1 MFEFKYKITC
11 ADMEKVN
18 KNIMWTYFIPYI
30 LVAIAGLAA
39 GITAT
44 VTKPSVTIMV
54 LGIILIVLGALLSVC
69 AILLAILPKAFVTSA
84 ILPDDEL
91 ERNVK
96 LDDGGITVST
106 ENQSD
111 ITFGYGEV
119 TNVKTKKFGLLLYLG
134 KDKVLPIFGDDK
146 LLADAAASV
155 CSIKSKK
162 NEEAPAP
169 AEKEKAENN
178 EEAPAPENATDTETA
193 PTDEPTPAAPTDENA

>member
-1 MFEFKYKITC
+1 M
-11 ADMEKVN
+11 
-18 KNIMWTYFIPYI
+18 
-30 LVAIAGLAA
+30 
-39 GITAT
+39 
-44 VTKPSVTIMV
+44 
-54 LGIILIVLGALLSVC
+54 C

-91 ERNVK
+91 ERSVK

-134 KDKVLPIFGDDK
+134 KDKVLPVFGDDK

-162 NEEAPAP
+162 PDEAPAP
-169 AEKEKAENN
+169 AEKAETENS
-178 EEAPAPENATDTETA
+178 EEAPAPENATETE
-193 PTDEPTPAAPTDENA
+193 AAPTGEHAPENATDESA